1 MLAIEFQTRVEDG
14 KIEIP
19 ATYRAQVEG
28 PVRVII
34 LVEEHHPSDDIIA
47 RLLSNPIQIDDF
59 TPLTRE
65 EIHDRS

>member
-14 KIEIP
+14 KIEVP
-19 ATYRAQVEG
+19 EVYREQVDG

-34 LVEEHHPSDDIIA
+34 LVEEHQPSDDIIA
-47 RLLSNPIQIDDF
+47 RLLSDPIQIDDF

-65 EIHDRS
+65 EIYDRS